1 MKITSNRIVRTA
13 IAALTL
19 YTVSGTAQA
28 EQIYQLPSG
37 AVIVIPS
44 FGNEEGEA
52 QAAARA
58 LAERRQAMIEDCE
71 QNNGTECEREV
82 ETELRAEVLQS
93 GARVIHL
100 RPDR

>member
-1 MKITSNRIVRTA
+1 
-13 IAALTL
+13 
-19 YTVSGTAQA
+19 
-28 EQIYQLPSG
+28 
-37 AVIVIPS
+37 
-44 FGNEEGEA
+44 
-52 QAAARA
+52 
-58 LAERRQAMIEDCE
+58 MIEDCE